1 MSQRKKPASKRPAPD
16 PLGGPEEAAALARA
30 DAEAA
35 APAELRPHKII
46 GQLIGARY
54 NEHNEI
60 VGEEVM
66 GEVAIFK
73 PNFGKLE
80 ELVEEAVAAA
90 GPGGA

>member
-1 MSQRKKPASKRPAPD
+1 MSQRKKPAKRPAPD
-16 PLGGPEEAAALARA
+16 PLGGPEEMAALARA
-30 DAEAA
+30 EAEQQK
-35 APAELRPHKII
+35 PAELRPHKIV

-73 PNFGKLE
+73 PNFGKVA
-80 ELVEEAVAAA
+80 ELVDEAVAAA
-90 GPGGA
+90 DGATG